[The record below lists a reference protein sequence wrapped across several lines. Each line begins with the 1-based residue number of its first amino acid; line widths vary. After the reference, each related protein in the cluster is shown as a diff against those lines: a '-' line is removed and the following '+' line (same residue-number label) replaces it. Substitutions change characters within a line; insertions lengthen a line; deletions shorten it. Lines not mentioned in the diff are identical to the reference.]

1 MGEPRVC
8 IVTGANAGIGRV
20 TALELARDGMHVFLA
35 CRSAARTQP
44 VVEAIRAETGNAAV
58 ELLPLDLADFASVRA
73 CAEEFLARGIPL
85 HLLINNAGLVN
96 RRGLTASGFE
106 MAFGVNHMG
115 HFLLTE
121 LLRPRLVESAP
132 ARVVIVASRAHRRVR
147 GIDFSRLQRPASSPF
162 AFREYATSKLA
173 NVLHGAELA
182 RRLQGTGVHVYSLHP
197 GVVASELWRSLP
209 WPLSRILPRMP
220 VMISVQEGAQTTLH
234 CARSAEVA
242 DDSGLY
248 YADCRVKRPSAAA
261 QDPSLAQELWE
272 RSAAWVGDT

>member
-1 MGEPRVC
+1 MTEPRVC
-8 IVTGANAGIGRV
+8 LITGANAGIGRI
-20 TALELARDGMHVFLA
+20 TALELARDGLRVFLA
-35 CRSAARTQP
+35 CRSAERTQP
-44 VVEAIRAETGNAAV
+44 VVDAIRAETGNPHV
-58 ELLPLDLADFASVRA
+58 EFLPLELGDFASVRA
-73 CAEEFLARGIPL
+73 CAEEFLGRGLPL

-132 ARVVIVASRAHRRVR
+132 TRVVIVASRAHRRVA
-147 GIDFSRLQRPASSPF
+147 GIEFSRVRQPASSPF
-162 AFREYATSKLA
+162 GFREYATSKLA

-182 RRLQGTGVHVYSLHP
+182 KRLQGTGVHVYSLHP

-209 WPLSRILPRMP
+209 WPLSRVLPRLP
-220 VMISVQEGAQTTLH
+220 YMISVEEGAQTTLH

-242 DDSGLY
+242 DHSGLY
-248 YADCRVKRPSAAA
+248 YSDRRVTSPSAAG
-261 QDPSLAQELWE
+261 QDAALAQALWE
-272 RSAAWVGDT
+272 RSQAWIEGA